1 MDMTGAAQDIQELVH
16 AFAQVEGR
24 ELSHMK
30 ELWQARRFSF
40 IHEACPK
47 DVTQDFFMQ
56 ALYSS
61 ALGFVVGDRAIA
73 WKIGGL
79 YVLYMLYETQ
89 LTEKRFKIYLSLE
102 ELEQLCILVKE
113 LKRHDCVVALKVIK
127 FMLQRKVF
135 LYGCVAI
142 NQRSI
147 ADSCDKL
154 AAQAASRLHHA
165 RNRLLSNLPIQEHLY
180 TDLTQDLLLDD
191 FKHIDQEYEAA
202 KNHVLTGLGT
212 YDRVVDMPSFQDS
225 NTTLGEELKE
235 MVSDWDLQRKPF
247 CPLPLD
253 SHEEELVPQK
263 RQRQKR
269 GGEVRPIQQVRTED
283 DLLADEIMGL
293 LE

>member
-30 ELWQARRFSF
+30 ELWQGRRFSF

-61 ALGFVVGDRAIA
+61 ALGFIVGDRAIA

-113 LKRHDCVVALKVIK
+113 LKQHDCVVALKVIK

-147 ADSCDKL
+147 ADSCNKL

-180 TDLTQDLLLDD
+180 TDLTQDLSLDD

-235 MVSDWDLQRKPF
+235 MVSDWERQRKPF

-269 GGEVRPIQQVRTED
+269 GGEVRPTQQVRTED

>member
-180 TDLTQDLLLDD
+180 TDLTQDLSLDD

-212 YDRVVDMPSFQDS
+212 YDRVVDMPNFQDS

-235 MVSDWDLQRKPF
+235 MVLDWELQRKPF

-253 SHEEELVPQK
+253 SNEEVHQLRAFSTAESS
-263 RQRQKR
+263 
-269 GGEVRPIQQVRTED
+269 I
-283 DLLADEIMGL
+283 
-293 LE
+293 